1 MKDIVLFVLLG
12 LGAGAVIAGIA
23 MAVVVTYSGS
33 GIINLSTGAVSMVA
47 AYTFWAVKS
56 DYFHF
61 TLATPPAIVVTI
73 LVSVLV
79 GVVGELLVFR
89 PLRTSS
95 PLAKLVA
102 SLGILLTLQATIL
115 LWFGSPSK
123 QIPSIFPTNFIKIF
137 GTSIP
142 ANRFWMAGIV
152 VLIALALTALY
163 RWTRFGLATRA
174 AAENEVYGMLAG
186 LSPNQLSMANTVV
199 ASALAGAMGIIA
211 APLAQADSKTLV
223 LFIVP
228 ALAAALFA
236 AFTSLP
242 IACLAGFGIGIGQ
255 SLMYYASTLSW
266 FPTDKG
272 QPLPGV
278 QALLTFVLLV
288 IALSLRG
295 AKMPSR
301 GELVEKRLP
310 FAPRP
315 QRLARPAVVLAV
327 VGVVLLV
334 VLPFGY
340 RQALMLSLVGVVMC
354 LSLVVITGF
363 VGQVSL
369 AQVTLAGVCGF
380 VVSRLF
386 VHAGVGFPWGPLAGS
401 VAAVVVG
408 LIVGVSA
415 LRVRGASLA
424 VVTLAGVI
432 AIEQFGFANSRWGA
446 GPNGSPVGQPKL
458 FGTSIGGDAS
468 FRGLD
473 GKLPSPVLGFV
484 YLVAVI
490 ALCLLV
496 SNLRRSVLGQQM
508 LAVRANERA
517 AAAAGINVA
526 RVKIAAYAISSFIAG
541 TAGWMYA
548 YNFGSVSAARFG
560 ILIALGFVAFA
571 YIGGI
576 TMVSGAVI
584 GGLVATEGLVPHF
597 FQTIL
602 GISGNWTLLVGGL
615 ILIVTL
621 IQNPEGVAGTTY
633 RKRQAA
639 KRATAGSQR
648 NEQPRADRAVHRR
661 RWSPSHERCS
671 VGARHHCL
679 LRRGARRRRCRSRRR
694 ARPAGRPDRPER
706 GRQDHLHRRR
716 HGIREPPRQGRA
728 GRRRRQRLAAACPRP
743 ARSGT
748 DVAVDRAVRRLV
760 SAREPHRSRPSIPR
774 C

>member
-33 GIINLSTGAVSMVA
+33 GIINLSTGAISMVA
-47 AYTFWAVKS
+47 AYAFWGLKT
-56 DYFHF
+56 DYFHV
-61 TLATPPAIVVTI
+61 TLATPPAIAVTI
-73 LVSVLV
+73 LVSILV
-79 GVVGELLVFR
+79 GVLSELLVFR

-102 SLGILLTLQATIL
+102 SLGILLTLQATML
-115 LWFGSPSK
+115 LWFGSPSQ
-123 QIPSIFPTNFIKIF
+123 QIPSIFPTNFVKVS
-137 GTSIP
+137 GKSIP
-142 ANRFWMAGIV
+142 ANRFWMAAIV
-152 VLIALALTALY
+152 VLIALVLTAAY

-174 AAENEVYGMLAG
+174 AAENEVSGMLAG

-199 ASALAGAMGIIA
+199 ASALAGALGIIA
-211 APLAQADSKTLV
+211 APLSQADSSTLV

-255 SLMYYASTLSW
+255 SLMYYASTLPW

-288 IALSLRG
+288 VALSLRG
-295 AKMPSR
+295 ARLPTR

-310 FAPRP
+310 AAPRP

-327 VGVVLLV
+327 VGVALLI

-340 RQALMLSLVGVVMC
+340 RQSLMLSLVGVVMC

-369 AQVTLAGVCGF
+369 AQVTLAGVSGF
-380 VVSRLF
+380 VVSQLF
-386 VHAGVGFPWGPLAGS
+386 VHADIGFPWGPLAGS
-401 VAAVVVG
+401 VAGVVVG
-408 LIVGVSA
+408 MIVGVSA

-446 GPNGSPVGQPKL
+446 GPSGSPVGQPRL
-458 FGTSIGGDAS
+458 FGAAIGGNAS
-468 FRGLD
+468 FRGVD

-490 ALCLLV
+490 GLCLLV
-496 SNLRRSVLGQQM
+496 ASLRRAVLGQQM

-526 RVKIAAYAISSFIAG
+526 RVKITAYAISSFIAG

-560 ILIALGFVAFA
+560 ILIALGFVAFS

-584 GGLVATEGLVPHF
+584 GGLFATEGLVPHF
-597 FQTIL
+597 FQEEL
-602 GISGNWTLLVGGL
+602 KISGNWTLLIGGL
-615 ILIVTL
+615 TL
-621 IQNPEGVAGTTY
+621 IFTLIMNPEGVAGTAW
-633 RKRQAA
+633 RKKHVKQLATGDA
-639 KRATAGSQR
+639 KVTRPVTNGLHGTA
-648 NEQPRADRAVHRR
+648 V
-661 RWSPSHERCS
+661 
-671 VGARHHCL
+671 
-679 LRRGARRRRCRSRRR
+679 
-694 ARPAGRPDRPER
+694 AGE
-706 GRQDHLHRRR
+706 
-716 HGIREPPRQGRA
+716 
-728 GRRRRQRLAAACPRP
+728 
-743 ARSGT
+743 
-748 DVAVDRAVRRLV
+748 
-760 SAREPHRSRPSIPR
+760 
-774 C
+774 

>member
-1 MKDIVLFVLLG
+1 MTDIALFILLG

-33 GIINLSTGAVSMVA
+33 GIINLATGAIAMVA
-47 AYTFWAVKS
+47 AYAFWALKS
-56 DYFHF
+56 DYFGF
-61 TLATPPAIVVTI
+61 TLATIPAIAVTI
-73 LVSVLV
+73 VVSVLV
-79 GVVGELLVFR
+79 GVMSELLVFR

-102 SLGILLTLQATIL
+102 SLGILLILQATVL
-115 LWFGSPSK
+115 LWFGSASK
-123 QIPSIFPTNFIKIF
+123 QIPSIFPKDIVDVF
-137 GTSIP
+137 GASIP
-142 ANRFWMAGIV
+142 ANRFWMAAIV
-152 VLIALALTALY
+152 VLIALVLTALY

-186 LSPNQLSMANTVV
+186 LSPNRLSMANTVL
-199 ASALAGAMGIIA
+199 ASALAGAMGIVA
-211 APLAQADSKTLV
+211 APLAQADSSTLV
-223 LFIVP
+223 LFVVP

-236 AFTSLP
+236 GFTSLG
-242 IACLAGFGIGIGQ
+242 IACVAGFGVGIGQ
-255 SLMYYASTLSW
+255 SLMSYISTLSW

-272 QPLPGV
+272 NPLPGV
-278 QALLTFVLLV
+278 QALLTFALLV
-288 IALSLRG
+288 LALSLRG
-295 AKMPSR
+295 ARLPTR

-310 FAPRP
+310 VAPRP
-315 QRLARPAVVLAV
+315 QRLAGPAVVLAI

-340 RQALMLSLVGVVMC
+340 RQALMLSLVGVVVC

-369 AQVTLAGVCGF
+369 AQVTLAGVSGF
-380 VVSRLF
+380 VVSHMF
-386 VHAGVGFPWGPLAGS
+386 VKADIGFPWGPLAGS
-401 VAAVVVG
+401 VAGVVVG

-446 GPNGSPVGQPKL
+446 GPSGSPVGQPEL
-458 FGTSIGGDAS
+458 FGVGIGGNAS

-484 YLVAVI
+484 YLAAVI

-496 SNLRRSVLGQQM
+496 ANLRRAVLGQQM

-526 RVKIAAYAISSFIAG
+526 RVKITAYAISSFIAG

-597 FQTIL
+597 FQEIL

-639 KRATAGSQR
+639 KRAA
-648 NEQPRADRAVHRR
+648 AA
-661 RWSPSHERCS
+661 
-671 VGARHHCL
+671 
-679 LRRGARRRRCRSRRR
+679 
-694 ARPAGRPDRPER
+694 AGRPRPNAP
-706 GRQDHLHRRR
+706 L
-716 HGIREPPRQGRA
+716 
-728 GRRRRQRLAAACPRP
+728 LAAGGPTAM
-743 ARSGT
+743 AG
-748 DVAVDRAVRRLV
+748 
-760 SAREPHRSRPSIPR
+760 EP
-774 C
+774 